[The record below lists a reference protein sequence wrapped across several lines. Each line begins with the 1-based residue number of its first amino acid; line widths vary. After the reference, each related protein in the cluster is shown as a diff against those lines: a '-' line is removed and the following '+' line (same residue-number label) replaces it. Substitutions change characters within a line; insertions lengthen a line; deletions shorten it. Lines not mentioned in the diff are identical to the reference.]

1 MDGLNAILSEEV
13 QTEVE
18 QADEPAQAEAQVEQ
32 AEVATGEEAATPA
45 ETQDDQV
52 EKHRKGLEAAAVAER
67 QKRQA
72 AEQRAQA
79 LEAELAKFTKPVEQ
93 PKPLTRPQRD
103 EFQTQEDYED
113 ALLEFGDRR
122 RELIDQQK
130 QAQRE
135 QDSQAQEFQRTADQT
150 VAKGRE
156 KYRDFDT
163 VINDGLGPFL
173 NPVLQQALVLGGG
186 HEVAYWLGKNPT
198 EAARVSQLPPMQ
210 MILEIGRIEAKM
222 TLPEKVALPQT
233 LTQARDARGQFQTYS
248 GPTPLDDIVAV
259 KRR

>member
-13 QTEVE
+13 PTQVEQEEPQTEVIAE
-18 QADEPAQAEAQVEQ
+18 QT
-32 AEVATGEEAATPA
+32 EVATGEEAATPA
-45 ETQDDQV
+45 ETQDDQID
-52 EKHRKGLEAAAVAER
+52 KHRKGLEAAAVAER

-79 LEAELAKFTKPVEQ
+79 LEAELAKFTKPAEQ
-93 PKPLTRPQRD
+93 PKPFTRPQRD
-103 EFQTQEDYED
+103 QYQTQEDYED
-113 ALLEFGDRR
+113 ALLEYGDRR
-122 RELIDQQK
+122 RDMIDQQK

-135 QDSQAQEFQRTADQT
+135 QETQAQEFQRTADAT

-156 KYRDFDT
+156 KYRDFDA

-186 HEVAYWLGKNPT
+186 HEIAYWLGKNPA

-210 MILEIGRIEAKM
+210 MILEIGRLEAKM
-222 TLPEKVALPQT
+222 SAPEKVALPQT
-233 LTQARDARGQFQTYS
+233 LTQARDARGKFQPYS
-248 GPTPLDDIVAV
+248 GPTPLDEIVAPA
-259 KRR
+259 RR